1 VGRIKL
7 ILLGAKMAKQ
17 TWDNIPPEHKARVV
31 EGAKT
36 TVRTH
41 GPVVA
46 KKVADTTRVYGPAAA
61 KKASDAAAKAVE
73 IVKARKGP

>member
-17 TWDNIPPEHKARVV
+17 TWDNLPPEHRTRLV

-36 TVRTH
+36 TVKTH
-41 GPVVA
+41 GPMVA
-46 KKVADTTRVYGPAAA
+46 KKVADTTRMYGPVVA

-73 IVKARKGP
+73 IAKARKGP